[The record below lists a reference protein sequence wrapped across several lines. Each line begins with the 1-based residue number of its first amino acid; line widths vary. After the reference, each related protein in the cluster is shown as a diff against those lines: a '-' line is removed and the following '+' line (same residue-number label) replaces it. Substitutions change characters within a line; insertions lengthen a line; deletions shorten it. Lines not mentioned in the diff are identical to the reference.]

1 MNKYFVD
8 NPEMILGTIENKTTQ
23 FGLDTTCV
31 PNDIPLQEQLS
42 SAIEN
47 IHGEITDYKIED
59 IENDEQKFI
68 IAELNVKNYSY
79 TIIDDNI
86 YYRENSKM

>member
-31 PNDIPLQEQLS
+31 PNDI
-42 SAIEN
+42 
-47 IHGEITDYKIED
+47 
-59 IENDEQKFI
+59 
-68 IAELNVKNYSY
+68 NYSY